1 MNRIFSV
8 VRMQLVNR
16 QTFIWVPLII
26 LFGAMILTFAIFGI
40 LRATLPPEGETNF
53 VGGGVQ
59 APLWYFLGIGVGAL
73 AYSFPFSQ
81 ALSITRREFFLGT
94 MLTAFGA
101 SVALATI
108 FTVGA
113 VVEDATNGFGLDG
126 YFFRLAWIW
135 ESGWFVAWVFW
146 VVIAMLFFVL
156 GFWLT
161 TIFKRFGPIGLTTAI
176 VGIAIVLLGA
186 IALITVMHA
195 WVPVWE
201 FFVRA
206 GPLGMAGFCAI
217 LLAVLGA
224 SSFATLRRAIP

>member
-26 LFGAMILTFAIFGI
+26 LAGSLIVTLAIYAI
-40 LRATLPPEGETNF
+40 IRAAIGQNGEANL

-101 SVALATI
+101 SVVLATI

-113 VVEDATNGFGLDG
+113 FVEEGTNGFGLQG

-135 ESGWFVAWVFW
+135 ESGWFVAWLFW
-146 VVIAMLFFVL
+146 VIVAMLFFVL

-161 TIFKRFGPIGLTTAI
+161 TIFKRFGPVGLTLAI
-176 VGIAIVLLGA
+176 VGITAVLLGA
-186 IALITVMHA
+186 VALITLLQA
-195 WVPVWE
+195 WVPFWE
-201 FFVRA
+201 FLVRA
-206 GPLGMAGFCAI
+206 GPLGMAGFCAVI
-217 LLAVLGA
+217 LAVLGA
-224 SSFATLRRAIP
+224 SSYLTLRRAIP